1 MKVFLSYSLNDRD
14 LFILTLLAEEL
25 NNKGVYINQSNDF
38 NSSKSSSLTIVNI
51 NNSSLF
57 IGLISGTG
65 QEKARVE
72 REWRIAN
79 EKNIPCILLI
89 ENSVRINRS
98 LKSQYIIFD
107 RHNSHQA
114 IEELNK
120 LINKKKENQNDS
132 NALAWILGGAAVLS
146 IISLLSKE
154 NKK

>member
-14 LFILTLLAEEL
+14 LFILTLLGEEL
-25 NNKGVYINQSNDF
+25 NKKGFYINQSNDF
-38 NSSKSSSLTIVNI
+38 NTRMSPLTIVNI

-65 QEKARVE
+65 HEKSRVE
-72 REWRIAN
+72 REWQIAN
-79 EKNIPCILLI
+79 SKNIPCILLI
-89 ENSVRINRS
+89 ENTVPINRNFE
-98 LKSQYIIFD
+98 SQYIIFD
-107 RHNSHQA
+107 RFDSHKA

-120 LINKKKENQNDS
+120 LITKKKENQNDS

-146 IISLLSKE
+146 IISLLNKE